1 MTGRDEK
8 VVALRPRQKRTR
20 VHHRMRFG
28 TTLVAVSLLAG
39 TLASLSF
46 TAPASAA
53 GSVTLTPIAIG
64 FPSPNGIG
72 YYAPSNSLVLSVNY
86 PKGKPNNFDIVNS
99 VGTFT
104 PFGTISGLTNEV
116 YIAAIQN
123 SACQNGFTTGDLYF
137 GTGVPG
143 VIAKLSS
150 NGTVLTNPW
159 VTLPGETGLIRGGLY
174 QDLACVAGGDLIV
187 TTNAGDVWRVTA
199 SGTATEVASGFG
211 GKFLEGPVTVPVDP
225 ARYGP
230 WSGQILAADESNG
243 VVWSI
248 DPTTGK
254 TGRSD
259 IQGGLK
265 IGHAEGVMVVP
276 PNENFFGVDFG
287 ARTLLAAPASQFTGV
302 VGDVVVATEQS
313 GKLWDVVW
321 NGTAFVEQDLLTKDA
336 GQWEGTTFA
345 AAGLPGINATTSITT
360 SLSGGGKT
368 GATISVP
375 PSTAVTDAA
384 TLSGANS
391 ATATGTVTY
400 NVYSDSACSVSAGSG
415 GTVNVT
421 AGSVP
426 ASSAVTLSAPG
437 TYYWQA
443 SYSGD
448 TSNAASTS
456 TCGSE
461 IETVTGLPTPSVTT
475 AVQSGGQTVTS
486 VPLGSSVSDQATVSG
501 TAGTPTGTV
510 TFTFFSNGTCT
521 APGTPDGTGT
531 LSGGVATSAAEVPT
545 ATGSYSFMASYGGSS
560 AYSSASGTCE
570 MFTVTSSTVKTS
582 LSETPSATTVTSG
595 TPVTFTYDESNTGT
609 APITNVTVTGSS
621 CGQATLI
628 TSSDG
633 NTKTLDPGATWTF
646 TCTETLSNTNS
657 STITVTDVATATGT
671 ANGTAAPPETAQAK
685 VKVKPAPPCGLAVA
699 VSPNPL
705 VETGQ
710 SEVHGVV
717 QVEACPGFAG
727 DAVNIA
733 SSQLSASSATVTYE
747 DLQGGTPSDPHMSSN
762 DIQAILDDDGN
773 ATVVVD
779 GFDCAPGQSVF
790 DASMTVAPFLT
801 ALTTLKAEAPVVTA
815 SGVAGSPNPE
825 VETGD
830 TSSSGDSS
838 VYAVFYV
845 ETDPVYAEQ
854 TVEIS
859 SPQLEAGC
867 IRGWRWEPGNG
878 GTAISGTGV
887 NAGPRATTI
896 LDNDGNAVFVF
907 KGSSSAAQ
915 TAVVT
920 ADVLAGTHTT
930 YVTTYTVLPPQVTPS

>member
-1 MTGRDEK
+1 M
-8 VVALRPRQKRTR
+8 RTPI
-20 VHHRMRFG
+20 HHRMRLG
-28 TTLVAVSLLAG
+28 TTLLAASLLAG
-39 TLASLSF
+39 TLASLAV

-72 YYAPSNSLVLSVNY
+72 YYAPSNSLILSVNY
-86 PKGKPNNFDIVNS
+86 PKGKPNSFDIVNS
-99 VGTFT
+99 TGTFT
-104 PFGTISGLTNEV
+104 PFGTVSGLTNEV
-116 YIAAIQN
+116 YLAAIRN
-123 SACQNGFTTGDLYF
+123 SPCQDGFTTGDLYF

-159 VTLPGETGLIRGGLY
+159 VTLPGETGLLRGGLY

-187 TTNAGDVWRVTA
+187 TTNAGDVWRVNA
-199 SGTATEVASGFG
+199 AGTATELASGFG
-211 GKFLEGPVTVPVDP
+211 AKFLEGPVTVPVDP

-230 WSGQILAADESNG
+230 WSGQILAGDESNG

-259 IQGGLK
+259 VEGGLK
-265 IGHAEGVMVVP
+265 VGHAEGVLVVP
-276 PNENFFGVDFG
+276 PDENFFGVDFG
-287 ARTLLAAPASQFTGV
+287 ARTLQAAPASEFTGV
-302 VGDVVVATEQS
+302 VGDVLVFTEQS
-313 GKLWDVVW
+313 GKLYDITWT
-321 NGTAFVEQDLLTKDA
+321 GSAFVEKDLLTKDA
-336 GQWEGTTFA
+336 DQWEGTTFA
-345 AAGLPGINATTSITT
+345 PAGLPGIKATTSITT
-360 SLSGGGKT
+360 SLSGGGTT

-384 TLSGANS
+384 TVTGANIS
-391 ATATGTVTY
+391 TATGTVTY
-400 NVYSDSACSVSAGSG
+400 NVYSDSACTVSAGSG

-421 AGSVP
+421 AGSAP
-426 ASSAVTLSAPG
+426 GSSAVTLSAAG

-448 TSNAASTS
+448 TNNAASTS
-456 TCGSE
+456 VCGSE
-461 IETVTGLPTPSVTT
+461 TETVTGLPTPTVTT
-475 AVQSGGQTVTS
+475 SVQSSGQSVTS
-486 VPLGSSVSDQATVSG
+486 VPAGSTVSDQATVSG
-501 TAGTPTGTV
+501 LSGTPTGTV
-510 TFTFFSNGTCT
+510 AFTFFSNGTCT

-531 LSGGVATSAAEVPT
+531 LSAGVATSTAEVPAT
-545 ATGSYSFMASYGGSS
+545 AGSYSFLASYGGDS
-560 AYSSASGTCE
+560 AYSRATGTCE
-570 MFTVTSSTVKTS
+570 PFTVTSLTVKTS
-582 LSETPSATTVTSG
+582 LTEAPSASTVTSG
-595 TPVTFTYDESNTGT
+595 TPVTFTYGESNTGT

-633 NTKTLDPGATWTF
+633 NTTTLDPGATWTF
-646 TCTETLSNTNS
+646 TCTETLSNTGS
-657 STITVTDVATATGT
+657 STITVTDTATATGT
-671 ANGTAAPPETAQAK
+671 ANGAAAPPETAQAK
-685 VKVKPAPPCGLAVA
+685 VKVKPAPPCGIAVS

-705 VETGQ
+705 VETGP
-710 SEVHGVV
+710 SEVHAVV

-727 DAVNIA
+727 DAVDIA
-733 SSQLSASSATVTYE
+733 SSQLSTSCATVTFE
-747 DLQGGTPSDPHMSSN
+747 NLQGGTPSTPHVSPN

-779 GFDCAPGQSVF
+779 GVDCAPGQSVF

-801 ALTTLKAEAPVVTA
+801 ALATLRATAPVVTPV
-815 SGVAGSPNPE
+815 GVTGSPNPE

-838 VYAVFYV
+838 VYTVFYV
-845 ETDPVYAEQ
+845 ETNPVYAEQ

-887 NAGPRATTI
+887 NAGPRATAT
-896 LDNDGNAVFVF
+896 LDDDGNAVFVF
-907 KGSSSAAQ
+907 KGSSCAAQ

-920 ADVLAGTHTT
+920 ADVLAGTHPT